1 MDSKVC
7 FLKCVT
13 MMAASLAGADMP
25 TLKTLFKTCAADAE
39 EFARSHKC
47 LRVFKKHANAFMKQN
62 LELDDEA
69 AAEFEAEMRPF
80 LPDFNDDVDIT
91 KAELGLIK
99 DSFLYMRRDSQP
111 ALTRLARNVSVL
123 GDPLINRVYLF
134 KQSDQAEPP
143 ADTRTAKEMAKIV
156 ERIFGEKGDPIL
168 TLNEMRDLAEEN
180 PKLAEKYKEL
190 RKVFVANY
198 KTSLLHFIRS
208 SGKPVVDVKIVRK
221 YLEAKGCNNIPKG
234 FVGGIDEVGKLYTT
248 EGKQLGGMLIGE
260 VAMNPK
266 YNPRTDDTYVCYLVS
281 NPSQQLRT
289 IDFVA
294 GNRSKRFAVVKHF
307 IEHVEEYRKKWLNDL
322 KSPDD
327 KTAILA
333 AMVETI
339 HQTQARIGGDSTN
352 KEGEDRFG
360 LSTILL
366 SHAKMVNGGFEFEY
380 AGKKGTVQRH
390 VLPPNTVTNKRV
402 IAIIKK
408 CLANKKRTDLVFTYR
423 GKHLDGNTVNR
434 YLRSIGVPNGIT
446 AHKFRHLAGTKMAQ
460 EIISQAPF
468 SPRDK
473 GFTQASV
480 EKWLKEALIP
490 VGAMLHHRTGSG
502 DKEKVTAMTAIKSY
516 IAPELLHEFFG
527 KLKLRVP
534 DWIPKK

>member
-7 FLKCVT
+7 FIKCLT

-47 LRVFKKHANAFMKQN
+47 LRVFKKHANAFLKQN

-80 LPDFNDDVDIT
+80 LPDFNENVDIN
-91 KAELGLIK
+91 KVELGLIK
-99 DSFLYMRRDSQP
+99 DAFLYMRRDSQP

-123 GDPLINRVYLF
+123 GDPLLNRVYLF
-134 KQSDQAEPP
+134 KQSDQAEPTG
-143 ADTRTAKEMAKIV
+143 DLKTAKEMAKIV
-156 ERIFGEKGDPIL
+156 EKVVGEKGDPIL

-198 KTSLLHFIRS
+198 KSALLHFIRS
-208 SGKPVVDVKIVRK
+208 SGKPVVDVKIVSK

-248 EGKQLGGMLIGE
+248 AGKQIGGMLIGE

-289 IDFVA
+289 VDFVK
-294 GNRSKRFAVVKHF
+294 GNRQARFNKVQDLIQNIDGF
-307 IEHVEEYRKKWLNDL
+307 RKKWLNDL

-327 KTAILA
+327 KTAITA
-333 AMVETI
+333 AMVETLYA
-339 HQTQARIGGDSTN
+339 TQARIGGDSKN
-352 KEGEDRFG
+352 QDGEDRYG
-360 LSTILL
+360 LSTLL
-366 SHAKMVNGGFEFEY
+366 IAHAKMVNGGFEFEY
-380 AGKKGTVQRH
+380 VGKKGTKQHH
-390 VLPPNTVTNKRV
+390 VLKPDSVTNKRV

-408 CLANKKRTDLVFTYR
+408 CMSGKGKNDLLFTYR
-423 GKHLDGNTVNR
+423 GKHLDGSVVNR
-434 YLRSIGVPNGIT
+434 YLRSIGVPSGVT

-460 EIISQAPF
+460 DILAKAPF

-473 GFTQASV
+473 GYTQSSV
-480 EKWLKEALIP
+480 EKWLKEAMLP

-502 DKEKVTAMTAIKSY
+502 DKEKVTPMTAINAY
-516 IAPELLHEFFG
+516 ISPDLLRDFFG

-534 DWIPKK
+534 DWVPKT

>member
-69 AAEFEAEMRPF
+69 ASEFEAEMRPF
-80 LPDFNDDVDIT
+80 LADFNANVDIT
-91 KAELGLIK
+91 KVELGLIK
-99 DSFLYMRRDSQP
+99 DAFLYMRRDSQP
-111 ALTRLARNVSVL
+111 ALTRLARNVSAL

-156 ERIFGEKGDPIL
+156 ERLFGEKGDPIL

-248 EGKQLGGMLIGE
+248 EGKQIGGMLIGE

-289 IDFVA
+289 VDFVK
-294 GNRSKRFAVVKHF
+294 GNRQARFDKVQDLIQNIDEF
-307 IEHVEEYRKKWLNDL
+307 RRKWLNDL
-322 KSPDD
+322 KSPDE
-327 KTAILA
+327 KTAIVA
-333 AMVETI
+333 AMVETLYT
-339 HQTQARIGGDSTN
+339 TQARIGGDSKN
-352 KEGEDRFG
+352 QDGEDRFG
-360 LSTILL
+360 LSTLLL
-366 SHAKMVNGGFEFEY
+366 SHAKMVSGGFEFNY
-380 AGKKGTVQRH
+380 TGKKGTVQH
-390 VLPPNTVTNKRV
+390 HTLKPDSVTNKRV

-408 CLANKKRTDLVFTYR
+408 CMVGKSKNDLLFTYR
-423 GKHLDGNTVNR
+423 GKHLDGSVVNR
-434 YLRSIGVPNGIT
+434 YLRSIGMPSGVT
-446 AHKFRHLAGTKMAQ
+446 AHKFRHLAGTSLAMSILAK
-460 EIISQAPF
+460 APF
-468 SPRDK
+468 NVRDK
-473 GFTQASV
+473 GYTQSSV
-480 EKWLKEALIP
+480 EKWLKEAMIP

-502 DKEKVTAMTAIKSY
+502 DKEKVTPMTAINAY
-516 IAPELLHEFFG
+516 ISPDLLRQFFG

-534 DWIPKK
+534 DWVPKT